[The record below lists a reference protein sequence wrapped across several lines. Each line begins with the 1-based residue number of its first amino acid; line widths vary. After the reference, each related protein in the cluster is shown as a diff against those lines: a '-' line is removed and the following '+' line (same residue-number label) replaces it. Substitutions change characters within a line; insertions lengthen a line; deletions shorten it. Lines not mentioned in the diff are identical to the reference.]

1 MFQVIGPD
9 NQGPCP
15 HCGITVRLTAE
26 DPAHPRGK
34 LTDASAR
41 VHVVVVNGRCPS
53 CNRPVVLAH
62 EYCMELVGS
71 ALRQGALL
79 RSRVVWPGKT
89 PVSKASSDVPIPVR
103 SDFEEAAEVL
113 PISEKASAAL
123 SRRCLQSVLRE
134 AGGTKSRDLAD
145 QIDEVL
151 PKLPGYLQAQ
161 LDAVR
166 NIGNFAAHPQKSRV
180 TGEIIDVEPGEAE
193 WNLEVLDLLFDF
205 YYVQP
210 KMAAVKRAALDKKL
224 AEVGKP
230 PMK

>member
-1 MFQVIGPD
+1 MSQVIGPD
-9 NQGPCP
+9 GQGPCP
-15 HCGITVRLTAE
+15 HCGLIVRLTAQV
-26 DPAHPRGK
+26 DNQPRGS
-34 LTDASAR
+34 LDDAGLR
-41 VHVVVVNGRCPS
+41 VIIVNGSCPS

-62 EYCMELVGS
+62 DYRIVQGS
-71 ALRQGALL
+71 HPANFPLM
-79 RSRVVWPGKT
+79 RSHVVWPPKT
-89 PVSKASSDVPIPVR
+89 RARKVSSDVPAPIR
-103 SDFEEAAEVL
+103 SDYEEAAEVL

-134 AGGTKSRDLAD
+134 AAGTKSRDLAD

-151 PKLPGYLQAQ
+151 PKLPSYLQTQ

-166 NIGNFAAHPQKSRV
+166 NIGNFAAHPQKSKV

-210 KMAAVKRAALDKKL
+210 RIAAEKRAALDKKL
-224 AEVGKP
+224 AEAGKP